1 MIEHVVAQRT
11 PAWYALRCGRVS
23 ASQAEHVLA
32 KLKGSGEAAGRRD
45 LRMLLARERLSGL
58 PDDGPTF
65 ISSDM
70 QRGIDLEPEALV
82 ALELSGALPGAIR
95 AVGYLTHDTLPVGY
109 SPDGVVGPGADTL
122 VEVKCPRM
130 STHLD
135 YLDAPTTIPA
145 RHLPQ
150 LTHALWLTGASVIHF
165 ASYCPAFARYP
176 LFTLAVPR
184 DTVDLDAYDTALR
197 TFLDEVDTLVMHLN
211 AKYPL
216 KETVYAVSKR

>member
-1 MIEHVVAQRT
+1 MTEHHVQQRT

-32 KLKGSGEAAGRRD
+32 KVKGSGEAAGRRD

-65 ISSDM
+65 VSADM
-70 QRGIDLEPEALV
+70 QRGMDLEPEALA
-82 ALELSGALPGAIR
+82 ALELSGVLPGAIR

-109 SPDGVVGPGADTL
+109 SPDGVVGAGFDIL
-122 VEVKCPRM
+122 VETKCPRM
-130 STHLD
+130 ATHLD

-145 RHLPQ
+145 RYIAQ
-150 LTHALWLTGASVIHF
+150 LTHALWLTGASVMHF
-165 ASYCPAFARYP
+165 ASYCPMFPRYP

-184 DTVDLDAYDTALR
+184 DTVDLDAYDAALR
-197 TFLDEVDTLVMHLN
+197 TFLDEVDTLVTQLN

-216 KETVYAVSKR
+216 KECV